1 MGHSDFLYQGFRSH
15 LRYDPT
21 PCQDNF
27 LRLVSEFVGRDDDIM
42 VVNGYAGTGKT
53 TAISAV
59 INTLNELKI
68 KTVLLAPTGR
78 AAKVLSNYS
87 GRPAAPYTSTSIVR
101 NLSAETVTD
110 SFRSLLTRTRTRFSL
125 SMRCRS

>member
-1 MGHSDFLYQGFRSH
+1 MGQSDFLYQGFRSH

-87 GRPAAPYTSTSIVR
+87 GRPPASPIASVK
-101 NLSAETVTD
+101 
-110 SFRSLLTRTRTRFSL
+110 RFSMFMWISSRATSKEKFPASIFL
-125 SMRCRS
+125 

>member
-1 MGHSDFLYQGFRSH
+1 MGQSDFLYQGFRSH

-27 LRLVSEFVGRDDDIM
+27 LRMVSEFVGRDDDIM

-68 KTVLLAPTGR
+68 KTVLLSYGTGGKGSLELFR
-78 AAKVLSNYS
+78 ASGSHYTQAHLSS
-87 GRPAAPYTSTSIVR
+87 EICRRRRLRTVFA
-101 NLSAETVTD
+101 LS
-110 SFRSLLTRTRTRFSL
+110 
-125 SMRCRS
+125 